1 MKNFLPKLVLLL
13 GLVVPLPAP
22 AQILDPTFT
31 PGAKFQV
38 TTLALQ
44 PDGKILSG
52 GYFGR
57 VADIERNGLTRLHP
71 DGSLDLAFAPGL
83 AGPASVIA
91 LQPDGKILAGGGTVS
106 LLTGRSSSLFRF
118 NSDGTL
124 DLTFTSNISGPT
136 KAVRALLVLPDGKIL
151 VGGNFDSVGGLP
163 RSNLARLNADGTVD
177 ANFRA
182 DANGITAFYA
192 GVMALARQSDG
203 SLLVGGVFTTV
214 AGTARQGVARL
225 FADGRL
231 DTSFRPLTGQGDV
244 AVIALQPDGKILLG
258 GKLYFTPQGRYAAV
272 ARLNIDGTVDPA
284 FPLVYD
290 SRNVRALALL
300 PDGKILTGGGFGS
313 TPESPR
319 QSLFLL
325 QTSGS
330 TDLSFTPDATI
341 PGSAN
346 GTVEIL
352 AATADGRIYVG
363 GSYTALAGQPI
374 PYLGRL
380 VPSAPLF
387 TASPTNTLAGIGTSV
402 TLTSVVTGLPST
414 YQWRRNGQPIPGATA
429 SSLTFVRLTA
439 ADAGT
444 YEVVATNS
452 AGTTTSSPAL
462 LTVGSPPVI
471 SLQPIPTAAVA
482 GQQSATFTVFATS
495 VPSHTYQ
502 WRKNGVSL
510 PGATSSTYTLA
521 LVQAADAGNYT
532 CFLSNAYGTV
542 TTAPAILTVLPA
554 ARLSNVSVRTT
565 LAAAQSLIVGY
576 VVGGGSTDILVRAA
590 GPALAG
596 FGIPTALP
604 DPRIELYRAST
615 KILENDDWPAALSA
629 AFPTVG
635 AFAFAPAS
643 QDAALVHSATGPYS
657 ALATGTTSGVV
668 LVETYDLGAGS
679 ASATTTARLINISAR
694 NHVGTEAD
702 ILIAG
707 FTLTGFGSRRILI
720 RAVGPTLGGVPF
732 NLPGVLPDPKLTLFD
747 ARGTKLLEND
757 NWDAALA
764 PTFSVTGAFALAPN
778 SRDAALLV
786 TLPAGAYTAQI
797 SGVADT
803 TGTAL
808 VEVYEVP

>member
-1 MKNFLPKLVLLL
+1 VKNFLPKLLLLLL
-13 GLVVPLPAP
+13 GLVVALPAP

-31 PGAKFQV
+31 PGPNFQV
-38 TTLALQ
+38 MTLAIQ

-52 GYFGR
+52 GGFGR
-57 VADIERNGLTRLHP
+57 IANIARYGLARLNL
-71 DGSLDLAFAPGL
+71 DGSLDLTFAAAL
-83 AGPASVIA
+83 AGPVSVVA
-91 LQPDGKILAGGGTVS
+91 LQPDGRILVGGYTVS
-106 LLTGRSSSLFRF
+106 LLTGRSSTLFRF

-124 DLTFTSNISGPT
+124 DSTFTSNIAGAT
-136 KAVRALLVLPDGKIL
+136 KQVRALLVQPDGKIL

-163 RSNLARLNADGTVD
+163 RNNLARLNADGTVD
-177 ANFRA
+177 ATFRA

-214 AGTARQGVARL
+214 GGTVRQGVARL

-231 DTSFRPLTGQGDV
+231 DTTFRPLTGQGEV
-244 AVIALQPDGKILLG
+244 SVIALQPDGKIVLG
-258 GKLYFTPQGRYAAV
+258 GKLYFNPQGRYASV
-272 ARLNIDGTVDPA
+272 ARLNVDGTVDPS
-284 FPLVYD
+284 FSLTYD

-300 PDGKILTGGGFGS
+300 PDGNILTGGGFGS
-313 TPESPR
+313 EPDSPR

-325 QTSGS
+325 RTNGS
-330 TDLSFTPDATI
+330 TDLTFTPDGRI
-341 PGSAN
+341 PGSAY

-352 AATADGRIYVG
+352 SATAEGRIYVG
-363 GSYTALAGQPI
+363 GNYTALSGQPI
-374 PYLGRL
+374 SNLGRL

-387 TASPTNTLAGIGTSV
+387 TASPTNTLAGIGTNV

-414 YQWRRNGQPIPGATA
+414 YQWRKNGQPIPGATSA
-429 SSLTFVRLTA
+429 SLTFVRLTTTDA
-439 ADAGT
+439 AT
-444 YEVVATNS
+444 YEVVASNS
-452 AGTTTSSPAL
+452 AGTTTSSPAT
-462 LTVGSPPVI
+462 LTVGTPPVI
-471 SLQPIPTAAVA
+471 SLQPVPAAAVA

-502 WRKNGVSL
+502 WRKNGVTL

-542 TTAPAILTVLPA
+542 TTAPAILTVLPP

-604 DPRIELYRAST
+604 DPRIELYQAST
-615 KILENDDWPAALSA
+615 KILENDNWPGALSDT
-629 AFPTVG
+629 FPAVG
-635 AFAFAPAS
+635 AFAFATGS
-643 QDAALVHSATGPYS
+643 QDAALVHASTGPFS
-657 ALATGTTSGVV
+657 VLATGATAGVV
-668 LVETYDLGAGS
+668 LVETYDLA
-679 ASATTTARLINISAR
+679 AATATTTARLINISAR

-707 FTLTGFGSRRILI
+707 FNLAGFGTKRILL

-732 NLPGVLPDPKLTLFD
+732 NLPGVLADPKLTLFD
-747 ARGTKLLEND
+747 GAGAKVIEND
-757 NWDAALA
+757 NWDSALA
-764 PTFSVTGAFALAPN
+764 STFAASGAFPLAP
-778 SRDAALLV
+778 SSCDAALVV
-786 TLPAGAYTAQI
+786 TLPPGAYTAQV
-797 SGVADT
+797 SGVANT